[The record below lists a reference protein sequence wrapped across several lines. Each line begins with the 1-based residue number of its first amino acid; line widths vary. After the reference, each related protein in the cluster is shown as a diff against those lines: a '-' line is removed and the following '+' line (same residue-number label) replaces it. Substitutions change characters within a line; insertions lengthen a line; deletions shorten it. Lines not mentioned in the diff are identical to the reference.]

1 MERDGA
7 RTERISTKK
16 LVYPLRRAILWTPI
30 FHKETFSG
38 ILMYM
43 LRVGV
48 IRGGVSGEYE
58 VSLASGAQVLLHL
71 RSDKL
76 KDKYKAVD
84 IFIDQDGIWHINGI
98 PTPIDKVVPKV
109 DVIINAL
116 HGDYGED
123 GKVQQ
128 ELERWNIPY
137 TGSGPLASAI
147 GYNKFLSKQEFAK
160 LGINT
165 PRHILFPVY
174 QEDFDGLREEY
185 AAKKAK
191 EVWERLPP
199 PWIVKPLT
207 GGSSMGM
214 HICKTFKSLVSAF
227 EVGVNEKV
235 SVLVEEFIKGKEA
248 TVGVIDE
255 FRGKKVYALPPIE
268 IRIPKTSSFFDNEV
282 KYNGKS
288 QEICPGN
295 FTDKEKRELE
305 RLASLIHTGL
315 DLSHYSRSDFIIHP
329 KKGIYALEVNTL
341 PGLTGESLMPKA
353 LDAVGSSLP
362 EFIEHLIKLA
372 QNRR

>member
-1 MERDGA
+1 
-7 RTERISTKK
+7 
-16 LVYPLRRAILWTPI
+16 
-30 FHKETFSG
+30 
-38 ILMYM
+38 M
-43 LRVGV
+43 LKVGV
-48 IRGGVSGEYE
+48 IRGGISGEYE
-58 VSLASGAQVLLHL
+58 VSLASGAQVLSYL

-76 KDKYKAVD
+76 NDKYKAID
-84 IFIDQDGIWHINGI
+84 IFIDKEGVWHINGI
-98 PTPIDKVVPKV
+98 PTTLNKIAHKV

-128 ELERWNIPY
+128 ELEQLNIPY

-147 GYNKFLSKQEFAK
+147 GYNKFLSKQEFSK
-160 LGINT
+160 LSINT

-174 QEDFDGLREEY
+174 QADFDGPREEY
-185 AAKKAK
+185 VIKKAK

-207 GGSSMGM
+207 GGSSMGV
-214 HICKTFKSLVSAF
+214 HVCKTFESLVDAF
-227 EVGVNEKV
+227 QVGMNEKV
-235 SVLVEEFIKGKEA
+235 SVIVEEFIKGKEA
-248 TVGVIDE
+248 TVGVIND
-255 FRGKKVYALPPIE
+255 FRGQKVYALPPIE
-268 IRIPKTSSFFDNEV
+268 IRIPKTSTFFDNEV

-295 FTDKEKRELE
+295 FSSGEKKELE

-329 KKGIYALEVNTL
+329 KKGIFALEVNTL

-353 LDAVGSSLP
+353 LDAVGSNLP
-362 EFIEHLIKLA
+362 EFIEHIIKLA
-372 QNRR
+372 MSRK